1 MAKKQMVTEPARPSR
16 GVDTLIVAG
25 GGLVGLAAAF
35 AIGRLLPSVAASGL
49 QAIPGA
55 GALGNALRGQAAAM
69 ALPAVGDTQAYWFM
83 ARAGGIVAYVL
94 LFIATFW
101 GIVMSGRMARGKLMP
116 AFVYGMHEFFPIL
129 ALVFALF
136 HAGALLGDHFI
147 GFQPADLLIPFTAAY
162 KPFWTGMGQVA
173 VYLLAALIASFY
185 VRRWIGRRAWR
196 AFHYLSYVAFFL
208 AMVHG
213 IMAGSDASLPAVR
226 AMYWVTGALVVFATV
241 FRARVGHS
249 EKRVRSATKPAAR
262 RWQSDRATG

>member
-1 MAKKQMVTEPARPSR
+1 MSTDSVRQSR
-16 GVDTLIVAG
+16 ALDLLVIAG
-25 GGLVGLAAAF
+25 GGLLGVAAAF
-35 AIGRLLPSVAASGL
+35 AVGRLLPGAAASGL

-55 GALGNALRGQAAAM
+55 GAIGNALRGQATAM

-101 GIVMSGRMARGKLMP
+101 GVVMSGRIAKGKLMP
-116 AFVYGMHEFFPIL
+116 AFVYGMHQFFPIL

-162 KPFWTGMGQVA
+162 EPFWTGLGQVA

-185 VRRWIGRRAWR
+185 VKRWIGRRAWR
-196 AFHYLSYVAFFL
+196 SFHYLSYVAFFL

-213 IMAGSDASLPAVR
+213 IMAGSDAGLPSVR
-226 AMYWVTGALVVFATV
+226 VMYWVTGLLIVVGTV
-241 FRARVGHS
+241 FRIMEGRS
-249 EKRVRSATKPAAR
+249 QKRMRPLTAPAAG
-262 RWQSDRATG
+262 RWQSERARG